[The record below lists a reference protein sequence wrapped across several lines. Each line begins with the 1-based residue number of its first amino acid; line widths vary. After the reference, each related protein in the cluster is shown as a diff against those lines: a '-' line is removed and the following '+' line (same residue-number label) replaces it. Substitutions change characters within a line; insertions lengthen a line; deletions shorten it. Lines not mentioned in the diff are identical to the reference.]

1 MEIDSR
7 HRQPPGGVKMGAK
20 TIEAGGGGPGSSG
33 EAKEIYKGESK
44 AEHYQTIICS
54 IFGN

>member
-33 EAKEIYKGESK
+33 RPRRYIKERAK
-44 AEHYQTIICS
+44 QTITKR
-54 IFGN
+54 